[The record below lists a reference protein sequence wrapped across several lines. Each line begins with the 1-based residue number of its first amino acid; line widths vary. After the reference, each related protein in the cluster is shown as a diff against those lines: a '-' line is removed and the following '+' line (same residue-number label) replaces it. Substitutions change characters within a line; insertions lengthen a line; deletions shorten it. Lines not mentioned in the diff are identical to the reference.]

1 MRFKFNKPF
10 ASGGAEAGKSFPA
23 SRKSMGLQTLFLICA
38 ASLLFIILYR
48 RFLFG
53 QAVYLYT
60 DIGSDSVASS
70 YPILVMLSRLFRS
83 GDFSSYTLSCGLGA
97 DTAATFL
104 QYINPLKTF
113 LLFFNRTTMPA
124 GLLLQLYLD
133 TVLCAFAAWRFFLL
147 LTDHSPASMISG
159 LLFAYS
165 GYAVLWSQ
173 NLSFGVCLTMF
184 ALTMLAVEAF
194 VRKRTLP
201 RFLALTG
208 ILSLYLYSSY
218 FFCYMT
224 AIFVIIYLPV
234 RSLLLRDR
242 FGEFLRGYLLTA
254 LSAAAALVL
263 SAVAVVAITGNF
275 LGSVRTGDASRSL
288 LSLFRSRPRANM
300 LYACIAR
307 LFSENLTGIGDG
319 YKGPDNYYEIAV
331 LSVSALFLF
340 AFFYLLYQR
349 KTRVRTLLITA
360 ACVAALLFP
369 GFRYIFNMNPLAM
382 RFSFWITLLISMAV
396 AFFLKELLTCPD
408 GKGLLFSGAAAV
420 LFTAVT
426 WFILH
431 LTAGALH
438 FELSGRTMIFCAAWI
453 LAYALVL
460 IAVGVTALRM
470 KMNPGLYGTLHS
482 LLPAALLLLAAGEIL
497 IMRHDTL
504 YLRLYLT
511 KEQFG
516 TSVYSDVT
524 YEATS
529 DLADEDPGLYRIAST
544 ENYFYANEG
553 LVDGF
558 NGTTLYN
565 NTNPASLRTLAAA
578 HGTNE
583 VNTPYFMTGYAR
595 YYQYTL
601 LGGRYLIREENGDRS
616 FTEAA
621 LFDRIAAYPDRT
633 GLNGT
638 DPSGTEANGTEAN
651 GTDPNGT
658 EANGSGETVKAV
670 YKNKNALPFGYL
682 LTQQIPEKDYM
693 DSDLMTRMHLLTENW
708 FLTGESEAPE
718 EEQTAA
724 GTEDSAADAGPT
736 AAGAPDPAADAG
748 PTAAGAPD
756 SAADAGQHAA
766 GTPDPAG
773 DDERYDLFSHAVWKD
788 PHNLT
793 VEHTEN
799 GIRLTATGEDPYIY
813 VYFDRLP
820 ETADTSLFLRLR
832 ADTGKSAMHNFALYY
847 LADEASEPDPGWIEM
862 IFYNKYYPEYLG
874 LMPDHIAG
882 FRFDPDDKVK
892 SVTLTSMELIRCTDP
907 LSHFS
912 ELAATQLRDEAFAND
927 TYTATVT
934 SEAGDSV
941 LCIPLLYTKYWT
953 AEVDG
958 NETEVM
964 NINGGLLGIRVGK
977 GTHDITVRYRIP
989 HLRAAM
995 RITLAALGLYL
1006 AAWMLVLISRLRS
1019 RSNRQS
1025 AQSL

>member
-1 MRFKFNKPF
+1 MRSIINKPF
-10 ASGGAEAGKSFPA
+10 ASGGSETGKSFPA
-23 SRKSMGLQTLFLICA
+23 FRKSMGLQTLFLICA
-38 ASLLFIILYR
+38 ASLLFVILYR

-104 QYINPLKTF
+104 QYINPLKAF
-113 LLFFNRTTMPA
+113 LLLFNRTTMPA

-173 NLSFGVCLTMF
+173 NLSYGVCLTMF

-208 ILSLYLYSSY
+208 ILSVYLYSSY

-224 AIFVIIYLPV
+224 AVFVIIYLPV
-234 RSLLLRDR
+234 RSLLIRDR

-470 KMNPGLYGTLHS
+470 KMNPGLYGTT
-482 LLPAALLLLAAGEIL
+482 
-497 IMRHDTL
+497 R
-504 YLRLYLT
+504 
-511 KEQFG
+511 EQFG

-524 YEATS
+524 YEASS

-638 DPSGTEANGTEAN
+638 DPSGAEASGTEASGTEAN

-708 FLTGESEAPE
+708 FLTGESEAADA
-718 EEQTAA
+718 EQT
-724 GTEDSAADAGPT
+724 T
-736 AAGAPDPAADAG
+736 AGAPDPAAD
-748 PTAAGAPD
+748 P
-756 SAADAGQHAA
+756 GQHAA

-989 HLRAAM
+989 HLGAAM

>member
-1 MRFKFNKPF
+1 MRSIINKPF
-10 ASGGAEAGKSFPA
+10 ASGGSETGKSFPA
-23 SRKSMGLQTLFLICA
+23 FRKSMGLQTLFLICA
-38 ASLLFIILYR
+38 ASLLFVILYR

-104 QYINPLKTF
+104 QYINPLKAF
-113 LLFFNRTTMPA
+113 LLLFNRTTMPA

-173 NLSFGVCLTMF
+173 NLSYGVCLTMF
-184 ALTMLAVEAF
+184 ALTMLAAEAF

-208 ILSLYLYSSY
+208 ILSVYLYSSY

-224 AIFVIIYLPV
+224 AVFVIIYLPV
-234 RSLLLRDR
+234 RSLLIRDR

-426 WFILH
+426 WFILR

-524 YEATS
+524 YEAAS

-638 DPSGTEANGTEAN
+638 DPSGAEAS
-651 GTDPNGT
+651 
-658 EANGSGETVKAV
+658 GSGETVKAV

-708 FLTGESEAPE
+708 FLTGESEA
-718 EEQTAA
+718 
-724 GTEDSAADAGPT
+724 ADAERT
-736 AAGAPDPAADAG
+736 AAGAPDPASGTENSAPDAER
-748 PTAAGAPD
+748 TAAGAPD
-756 SAADAGQHAA
+756 
-766 GTPDPAG
+766 PAG
-773 DDERYDLFSHAVWKD
+773 EDERYDLFSHAVWTS

-793 VEHTEN
+793 VEHTEH
-799 GIRLTATGEDPYIY
+799 GVRLTATGEDPYVY
-813 VYFDRLP
+813 VYFDRIP

-847 LADEASEPDPGWIEM
+847 LEDETSEPDPDWIEM

-912 ELAATQLRDEAFAND
+912 ELAETQLRDESFAND
-927 TYTATVT
+927 TYSAAVT
-934 SEAGDSV
+934 SEAEDSV

-958 NETEVM
+958 NEAEVM

-977 GTHDITVRYRIP
+977 GTHDVTVRYRIP
-989 HLRAAM
+989 HLRTALW
-995 RITLAALGLYL
+995 ITLAAWALYL
-1006 AAWMLVLISRLRS
+1006 AAWISVLISRLRDRKS
-1019 RSNRQS
+1019 RQS
-1025 AQSL
+1025 AQTL

>member
-1 MRFKFNKPF
+1 MRSIINKPF
-10 ASGGAEAGKSFPA
+10 ASGGSETGKSFPA
-23 SRKSMGLQTLFLICA
+23 FRKSMG
-38 ASLLFIILYR
+38 
-48 RFLFG
+48 
-53 QAVYLYT
+53 YLYT

-104 QYINPLKTF
+104 QYINPLKAF
-113 LLFFNRTTMPA
+113 LLLFNRTTMPA

-201 RFLALTG
+201 CFLALTG
-208 ILSLYLYSSY
+208 ILSVYLYSSY

-224 AIFVIIYLPV
+224 AVFVIIYLPV
-234 RSLLLRDR
+234 RSLLIRDR

-524 YEATS
+524 YEAAS

-638 DPSGTEANGTEAN
+638 DP
-651 GTDPNGT
+651 NGT

-756 SAADAGQHAA
+756 
-766 GTPDPAG
+766 PAG

-813 VYFDRLP
+813 VYFNRLP

-989 HLRAAM
+989 HLGAAM

>member
-1 MRFKFNKPF
+1 MRSIINKPF
-10 ASGGAEAGKSFPA
+10 ASGGSETGKSFPA
-23 SRKSMGLQTLFLICA
+23 FRKSMGLQTLFLICA
-38 ASLLFIILYR
+38 ASLLFVILYR

-104 QYINPLKTF
+104 QYINPLKAF
-113 LLFFNRTTMPA
+113 LLLFNRTTMPA

-173 NLSFGVCLTMF
+173 NLSYGVCLTMF

-208 ILSLYLYSSY
+208 ILSVYLYSSY

-224 AIFVIIYLPV
+224 AVFVIIYLPV
-234 RSLLLRDR
+234 RSLLIRDR

-254 LSAAAALVL
+254 LSAAAALVM

-369 GFRYIFNMNPLAM
+369 AFRYIFNMNPLAM

-396 AFFLKELLTCPD
+396 AFFLKELLTRPD

-420 LFTAVT
+420 VFTAVT
-426 WFILH
+426 WLILH
-431 LTAGALH
+431 LTADALH

-453 LAYALVL
+453 LIYALVL
-460 IAVGVTALRM
+460 IALGVSALRV
-470 KMNPGLYGTLHS
+470 KVNPGPYGALQR
-482 LLPAALLLLAAGEIL
+482 LLPAALLILASAEIL
-497 IMRHDTL
+497 IMRHDAL

-516 TSVYSDVT
+516 NSVYSDVT
-524 YEATS
+524 FEAVS

-601 LGGRYLIREENGDRS
+601 LGGRYLIREENGDKS

-621 LFDRIAAYPDRT
+621 LFNRIAAYP
-633 GLNGT
+633 
-638 DPSGTEANGTEAN
+638 
-651 GTDPNGT
+651 
-658 EANGSGETVKAV
+658 NGSEKNVTAV

-708 FLTGESEAPE
+708 FLTGESEA
-718 EEQTAA
+718 
-724 GTEDSAADAGPT
+724 ADAERT
-736 AAGAPDPAADAG
+736 AAGAPDPASGTENSAPDAERI
-748 PTAAGAPD
+748 AAGAPD
-756 SAADAGQHAA
+756 
-766 GTPDPAG
+766 PAG
-773 DDERYDLFSHAVWKD
+773 EDERYDLFSHAVWTS

-793 VEHTEN
+793 VEHTEH
-799 GIRLTATGEDPYIY
+799 GVRLTATGEDPYVY
-813 VYFDRLP
+813 VYFDRIP

-847 LADEASEPDPGWIEM
+847 LEDETSEPDPDWIEM

-912 ELAATQLRDEAFAND
+912 ELAETQLRDESFAND
-927 TYTATVT
+927 TYSAAVT
-934 SEAGDSV
+934 SEAEDSV

-958 NETEVM
+958 NEAEVM

-977 GTHDITVRYRIP
+977 GTHDVTVRYRIP
-989 HLRAAM
+989 HLRTALW
-995 RITLAALGLYL
+995 ITLAAWALYL
-1006 AAWMLVLISRLRS
+1006 AAWISVLISRLRD
-1019 RSNRQS
+1019 RKKRQS
-1025 AQSL
+1025 AQTL

>member
-1 MRFKFNKPF
+1 MRSIINKPF
-10 ASGGAEAGKSFPA
+10 ASGGSETGKSFPA
-23 SRKSMGLQTLFLICA
+23 FRKSMGLQTLFLICA
-38 ASLLFIILYR
+38 ASLLFVILYR

-104 QYINPLKTF
+104 QYINPLKAF
-113 LLFFNRTTMPA
+113 LLLFNRTTMPA

-173 NLSFGVCLTMF
+173 NLSYGVCLTMF

-201 RFLALTG
+201 RFLALTV
-208 ILSLYLYSSY
+208 ILSVYLYSSY

-224 AIFVIIYLPV
+224 AVFVIIYLPV
-234 RSLLLRDR
+234 RSLLIRDR

-254 LSAAAALVL
+254 LSAAAALVM

-396 AFFLKELLTCPD
+396 AFFLKELLTRPD

-420 LFTAVT
+420 VFTAVT
-426 WFILH
+426 WLILH
-431 LTAGALH
+431 LTADALH

-453 LAYALVL
+453 LIYALVL
-460 IAVGVTALRM
+460 IALGVSALRV
-470 KMNPGLYGTLHS
+470 KVNPGPYGALQR
-482 LLPAALLLLAAGEIL
+482 LLPAALLILAAAEIL
-497 IMRHDTL
+497 IMRHDAL

-516 TSVYSDVT
+516 NSVYSDVT
-524 YEATS
+524 FEAVS

-601 LGGRYLIREENGDRS
+601 LGGRYLIREENGDKS

-621 LFDRIAAYPDRT
+621 LFNRIAAYP
-633 GLNGT
+633 
-638 DPSGTEANGTEAN
+638 
-651 GTDPNGT
+651 
-658 EANGSGETVKAV
+658 NGSEKNVTAV

-708 FLTGESEAPE
+708 YLTGESEA
-718 EEQTAA
+718 
-724 GTEDSAADAGPT
+724 ADAERT
-736 AAGAPDPAADAG
+736 AAGAPDPAG
-748 PTAAGAPD
+748 E
-756 SAADAGQHAA
+756 
-766 GTPDPAG
+766 
-773 DDERYDLFSHAVWKD
+773 DERYDLFSHAVWTS

-793 VEHTEN
+793 VEHTEH
-799 GIRLTATGEDPYIY
+799 GVRLTATGEDPYVY
-813 VYFDRLP
+813 VYFDRIP

-847 LADEASEPDPGWIEM
+847 LEDETSEPDPDWIEM

-912 ELAATQLRDEAFAND
+912 ELAETQLRDESFAND
-927 TYTATVT
+927 TYSAAVT
-934 SEAGDSV
+934 SEAEDSV

-958 NETEVM
+958 NEAEVM

-977 GTHDITVRYRIP
+977 GTHDVTVRYRIP
-989 HLRAAM
+989 HLRTALW
-995 RITLAALGLYL
+995 ITLAAWALYL
-1006 AAWMLVLISRLRS
+1006 AGWIAVLISRLRD
-1019 RSNRQS
+1019 RKNRQS
-1025 AQSL
+1025 AQTL